1 MCPTLPPP
9 CVSLSVCLFVGC
21 CTLVVKQVEVED
33 EDEVGSGGAAT
44 TASAAEPVK
53 PAKLQKLVLPASGVT
68 AKSPVPKQFRYMGR
82 EVTKFFPEA
91 TTLAGLAHLDDKYVV
106 RAFLDFCRSKSNG
119 ESYARV
125 FQVGDGCRLLHRRG
139 CVWVRL
145 GVAADE
151 LCPVCVHVRGVC
163 ALAGRA
169 HTRPGAV
176 CSGAYLTDLCHC
188 GLRYSCSVMLVSL
201 CMFVAMLVCLCMFVV
216 LLCDRP

>member
-1 MCPTLPPP
+1 MSTTTTAIQLPLVPHP
-9 CVSLSVCLFVGC
+9 SPSYVSLSVCLFVGC

-33 EDEVGSGGAAT
+33 EVEDEDEVGSGGPGAAT
-44 TASAAEPVK
+44 TAAEPVK

-125 FQVGDGCRLLHRRG
+125 FQVGASPWMPFAAPSGLCLGTTRSCCR
-139 CVWVRL
+139 
-145 GVAADE
+145 
-151 LCPVCVHVRGVC
+151 
-163 ALAGRA
+163 
-169 HTRPGAV
+169 
-176 CSGAYLTDLCHC
+176 
-188 GLRYSCSVMLVSL
+188 
-201 CMFVAMLVCLCMFVV
+201 
-216 LLCDRP
+216 